1 MTITLQAVNELIA
14 SLESAGELSIKET
27 KVMALA
33 KAHVQLAAENVAL
46 KSKGKELLGEAC
58 AVYSR
63 LNKLIDPSLGDFVDG
78 QTLHEFQFVLDSETP
93 ATDRIVA
100 GIKADGVEMAIKEF
114 FSANNTESSSVKSE
128 LQALAKQLREG
139 GANEQSHP

>member
-1 MTITLQAVNELIA
+1 MEA
-14 SLESAGELSIKET
+14 LSYCQLMER
-27 KVMALA
+27 MLA
-33 KAHVQLAAENVAL
+33 AEARVVELAAENVAL

-63 LNKLIDPSLGDFVDG
+63 LNNLIDPSLGDFVDG

-100 GIKADGVEMAIKEF
+100 GIKADGVEMTIKEF
-114 FSANNTESSSVKSE
+114 FSANTIESSSVKSE
-128 LQALAKQLREG
+128 LQALAKQLRECTK
-139 GANEQSHP
+139 